1 VREVAPLPA
10 EILDPVMLRST
21 VIDHAR
27 VRGVRDRPAEAA
39 AVHRV
44 GDGFIRR
51 MRMSP
56 AKPRGVLRRER
67 PGQLAR
73 ERGAFGAALLVV
85 IGAAFSLMRGRP
97 FAAWAFPRGRIRMW
111 IRRNPALTRLS

>member
-10 EILDPVMLRST
+10 EILDPVVPGST

-27 VRGVRDRPAEAA
+27 
-39 AVHRV
+39 
-44 GDGFIRR
+44 IRR

-97 FAAWAFPRGRIRMW
+97 FAAWAFPGGRIRMS
-111 IRRNPALTRLS
+111 IRRSPALTRLS